1 MPAAG
6 RAGDWSHTPE
16 MQRVE
21 HEFWKRAD
29 VARLLA
35 LAEAE
40 RRYFQEI
47 LATLPVAVAVAAR
60 DGSLRAA
67 NRAFREM
74 FGLQAEEVAQAD
86 VSRLLPGAPV
96 AEWVREVI
104 ETGSPV
110 EDCELMTGEGGEAR
124 RFVLMLDRAPAWQSE
139 QQEEALLTVLELRE
153 EEAEEAGGEEGKE
166 REEEQAPRAQAEG
179 APRAAAAEIER
190 AKRSALERLAARVA
204 HVANN
209 LLMIIGGYGE
219 EILESLP
226 EGDVRRSGMAE
237 ILRAAERLGRI
248 TKDLN
253 ALTVEQEFEAA
264 PMKLSQWMRER
275 MADWAQWG
283 LDVELPAP
291 ELCALTSEELLGRV
305 VLEAARSVRQALGEG
320 ARLRLRA
327 EEAGED
333 RVALRLEW
341 ADAELSGDAR
351 ERFFEPFS
359 GQKAGTDPPLG
370 LAGVVKSWERMGGT
384 LELEERAL
392 LAGCPR
398 AEGGEEGS
406 ATVLLVDDEPGI
418 RALIR
423 RALER
428 EGIAVL
434 EAGSAQE
441 ALELCERRGSA
452 PAALVTDLTM
462 PGISGRELAG
472 RLRMRWPEL
481 RVLFITGYAE
491 QQELQGEDEKTRL
504 LHKPFT
510 TARLVEEVRRL
521 ARG

>member
-1 MPAAG
+1 
-6 RAGDWSHTPE
+6 

-35 LAEAE
+35 LAESE

-47 LATLPVAVAVAAR
+47 LAALPVAVAVAAK

-67 NRAFREM
+67 NQAFRDL
-74 FGLQAEEVAQAD
+74 FGLRPEEVAQAD
-86 VSRLLPGAPV
+86 VSRLFPGAPV
-96 AEWVREVI
+96 AEWIREVI
-104 ETGSPV
+104 ETGQPV
-110 EDCELMTGEGGEAR
+110 EECELMTGGGDEAR
-124 RFVLMLDRAPAWQSE
+124 RFQLMLDPAPAWQGE
-139 QQEEALLTVLELRE
+139 RREEALLTVLELRG
-153 EEAEEAGGEEGKE
+153 EEAGEEDTGEEAP
-166 REEEQAPRAQAEG
+166 EEERAPA
-179 APRAAAAEIER
+179 APEAAKPSVPAAEIER
-190 AKRSALERLAARVA
+190 AKRAALERLAARVA

-226 EGDVRRSGMAE
+226 EGDVRRAGMAE

-253 ALTVEQEFEAA
+253 ALTVVQEFETA
-264 PMKLSQWMRER
+264 PVRLAQWMREH
-275 MADWAQWG
+275 MAEWAEWG
-283 LDVELPAP
+283 VDPELPPP
-291 ELCALTSEELLGRV
+291 ELCAHTSEELLSRV
-305 VLEAARSVRQALGEG
+305 VFEAARYLRHALGAG
-320 ARLRLRA
+320 ATLRLRVQ
-327 EEAGED
+327 EADDD
-333 RVALRLEW
+333 RVKLRLEW

-351 ERFFEPFS
+351 ERMFEPFA

-384 LELEERAL
+384 LELEQRAL
-392 LAGCPR
+392 VAGCPR
-398 AEGGEEGS
+398 ARGGEESES
-406 ATVLLVDDEPGI
+406 AVLLVDDEPGI
-418 RALIR
+418 RALVR

-428 EGIAVL
+428 EGIAIL
-434 EAGSAQE
+434 EAGSAHE
-441 ALELCERRGSA
+441 ALEACERRGSP

-491 QQELQGEDEKTRL
+491 EQELAVEDARTRL

-510 TARLVEEVRRL
+510 MARLVAEVRRL
-521 ARG
+521 VRA

>member
-1 MPAAG
+1 
-6 RAGDWSHTPE
+6 

-29 VARLLA
+29 VARLLV

-40 RRYFQEI
+40 RRYFQDI
-47 LATLPVAVAVAAR
+47 LAALPVAVAVAAR

-67 NRAFREM
+67 NRAFREL
-74 FGLQAEEVAQAD
+74 FGLQTEEVAHAD

-96 AEWVREVI
+96 AEWIREVI
-104 ETGSPV
+104 DTGSPV

-124 RFVLMLDRAPAWQSE
+124 RFVLLLDRAPAWQGE
-139 QQEEALLTVLELRE
+139 RREEALLTVLELRE
-153 EEAEEAGGEEGKE
+153 EEPEETEGGEEE
-166 REEEQAPRAQAEG
+166 EPEEQAPRTQAEG

-190 AKRSALERLAARVA
+190 AKRAALERLAARVA

-226 EGDVRRSGMAE
+226 EGDVRRAGMAE
-237 ILRAAERLGRI
+237 ILKAAERLGRI

-253 ALTVEQEFEAA
+253 ALTVAQEYDAA
-264 PMKLSQWMRER
+264 PVKLSQWMRGH
-275 MADWAQWG
+275 MAEWAEWG
-283 LDVELPAP
+283 VDVELPAP
-291 ELCALTSEELLGRV
+291 ELCAQTSEELLGRV
-305 VLEAARSVRQALGEG
+305 VLEAARYLRHALGDG

-327 EEAGED
+327 RAAGRD
-333 RVALRLEW
+333 RVELRLEW
-341 ADAELSGDAR
+341 ADAVLSEDAR
-351 ERFFEPFS
+351 ERFFEPFA

-392 LAGCPR
+392 VAGCPR
-398 AEGGEEGS
+398 AESAEERE
-406 ATVLLVDDEPGI
+406 AAVLLVDDEPGI

-428 EGIAVL
+428 EGVAVM

-441 ALELCERRGSA
+441 ALELCERRESP

-472 RLRMRWPEL
+472 RLRMRWPEM

-491 QQELQGEDEKTRL
+491 QQELATEDEKTRL

-521 ARG
+521 LEA

>member
-1 MPAAG
+1 
-6 RAGDWSHTPE
+6 

-47 LATLPVAVAVAAR
+47 LAALPVAVAVAAK

-74 FGLQAEEVAQAD
+74 FALRAEEVAQAD
-86 VSRLLPGAPV
+86 MSRLFPGAPV
-96 AEWVREVI
+96 AEWIREVI

-110 EDCELMTGEGGEAR
+110 EECELMAGEGGDAR
-124 RFVLMLDRAPAWQSE
+124 RFALMLDRAPAWQGE
-139 QQEEALLTVLELRE
+139 QREEALLTVLELHE
-153 EEAEEAGGEEGKE
+153 EEAAEEESGEEEAP
-166 REEEQAPRAQAEG
+166 EEQAPRAQAEG
-179 APRAAAAEIER
+179 APRKAATEIER
-190 AKRSALERLAARVA
+190 AKRAALERLAARVA

-226 EGDVRRSGMAE
+226 EGDVRRAGMAE

-253 ALTVEQEFEAA
+253 ALTVAQEFEAA
-264 PMKLSQWMRER
+264 PVRLSQWMREHT
-275 MADWAQWG
+275 AEWAEWG
-283 LDVELPAP
+283 VDVELPAP
-291 ELCALTSEELLGRV
+291 DLCAQTSGELLGRV
-305 VLEAARSVRQALGEG
+305 ALEAARYLRQGLGAG

-327 EEAGED
+327 QGAGDD
-333 RVALRLEW
+333 RVELRLEW
-341 ADAELSGDAR
+341 ADAELNEDAR
-351 ERFFEPFS
+351 ERIFEPFA

-370 LAGVVKSWERMGGT
+370 LAGLVKSWERMGGT

-392 LAGCPR
+392 AAGCPR
-398 AEGGEEGS
+398 AKGGEEGES
-406 ATVLLVDDEPGI
+406 AVLLVDDEPGI
-418 RALIR
+418 RALVR

-428 EGIAVL
+428 EGIAIL
-434 EAGSAQE
+434 EAGSAHE
-441 ALELCERRGSA
+441 ALEACERRGSP

-462 PGISGRELAG
+462 PGISGRELAA

-491 QQELQGEDEKTRL
+491 QQELAAEDERTRL

-521 ARG
+521 VRG